1 MIMAFLIG
9 FLVGVVCTALLY
21 LKAEE
26 EAYIA
31 GFKNG
36 RGVTDGEKRRF

>member
-9 FLVGVVCTALLY
+9 FLAGVVCTAVLY

-26 EAYIA
+26 EAYKE

-36 RGVTDGEKRRF
+36 KWSREDRGCD